1 MDGGGRFARSL
12 TPRQTP
18 AGKRTSAATGES
30 TRGVR
35 PRMPVRGAPVS
46 ERTRLLDRTIIGGR
60 RLLVGLCT
68 SRAAFTG
75 AGAWLTAALFAA
87 TGLYGMERGGHMP
100 AAIETARDFGDVA
113 ANFAGFRI
121 ANINLSGQNHVTPGD
136 ILATA
141 GVKPTSSLLFLDAEG
156 ARMRLEELAWIKR
169 ATVQK
174 LYPDR
179 LDIQI
184 VEREGF
190 ALWQKDG
197 KINVIA
203 RDGTVIAP
211 YSDDPRYIRL
221 PIVVGDGAETHV
233 VEIVEALSLV
243 PGVRDQVRAAIRVA
257 DRRWTLKLRNGIDVR
272 LPEEGLNDALEQ
284 LALLDQQKS
293 LLSRDI
299 TIVDLRLPDR
309 VSVRLSDAAYAA
321 REAELKAKAK
331 AKKAGST

>member
-12 TPRQTP
+12 TPRHTP
-18 AGKRTSAATGES
+18 AGKRTGAATGDS
-30 TRGVR
+30 IRGAR
-35 PRMPVRGAPVS
+35 PRPPARPAPVS

-60 RLLVGLCT
+60 RLLVGLCS

-100 AAIETARDFGDVA
+100 AAIETARDFGDAA
-113 ANFAGFRI
+113 ANVAGFRI

-141 GVKPTSSLLFLDAEG
+141 GVKPSSSLLFLDAEG

-179 LDIQI
+179 LDIQV

-197 KINVIA
+197 RINVIA

-257 DRRWTLKLRNGIDVR
+257 DRRWTLKLRNGVDVR

-309 VSVRLSDAAYAA
+309 VSVRLSDAASAA